1 MRSTRSRWRRFTIS
15 SQSRHSARAVR
26 TKRSANAFAF
36 GARTGV
42 LMVSIPSL
50 AKTASKSRVNLLP
63 VAHEEAK
70 RRSPLL
76 ECPGELSG
84 LLGDP
89 GARRVRGAA
98 GQVDTSAAELDE
110 EEHVQPPQR
119 DRLDGEEVDRE
130 HARGLRSQE
139 RVPGE
144 SGALAGRAESRLAQD
159 LRDGRCRDGDA
170 EP

>member
-15 SQSRHSARAVR
+15 SQSRHSPRAVR

-50 AKTASKSRVNLLP
+50 AKTASKSRVNLLSRSRMR
-63 VAHEEAK
+63 K
-70 RRSPLL
+70 RNGGRRSWSVQAN
-76 ECPGELSG
+76 LSG

-130 HARGLRSQE
+130 HARGLRSPE

-159 LRDGRCRDGDA
+159 LRAARCLDG
-170 EP
+170 